1 MPVAKAF
8 AVGLVG
14 LSGTIIEIEA
24 EISSNLPSFVLI
36 GLPDAS
42 LSEAR
47 DRVRAAAFNSG
58 LPLPGRRVTVNLSP
72 ASVPKRGSTFDLA
85 IAIAIMS
92 ADGRIQPSSV
102 CDWIHLGELGLDGSI
117 RAVSGILPSVLAA
130 KRAGWTKVIVPVSN
144 LNEAALVEGVTVL
157 GAQQLAQVASFHGAK
172 IEAPALISPVLG
184 GSLQQSETQ
193 DMSGLDLAD
202 VVGQDQAVDALTI
215 AAVGG
220 HHMLLVGPPGVGKTM
235 LAERLPSILPS
246 MDSEESLETS
256 ALRSIAG
263 MTNFESIAELSTQRP
278 FEAPHHSATL
288 VSLIGGGMTFPKPG
302 MISMAHQGVLFL
314 DEAPEFQRGFLEAL
328 RQPLESGEVLINRSA
343 GMARFP
349 ARFQLVLAANPCPCG
364 NFAGRAR
371 ACVCAPSLRQAYI
384 AKLSGPLLD
393 RIDIRLRL
401 QSANP
406 AQVALARLGA
416 KQVGRSSLEVRNR
429 VTEARA
435 NTKARLT
442 GTPWSTN
449 AQIPGSYLRKQL
461 RVASEITAP
470 LDRAVDSGAL
480 SMRGYDRCLRIAWSC
495 ADLDGRGS
503 VSEQDIAVA
512 VILRG
517 GDGVSSW

>member
-1 MPVAKAF
+1 MPVARAF

-14 LSGTIIEIEA
+14 LAGTIIEVEA

-72 ASVPKRGSTFDLA
+72 ASVPKRGSIFDLA
-85 IAIAIMS
+85 ISIAIMA
-92 ADGRIQPSSV
+92 ADDRIAGERAAGWV
-102 CDWIHLGELGLDGSI
+102 HLGELGLNGSI
-117 RAVSGILPSVLAA
+117 RAVGGILPSVLAA
-130 KRAGWTKVIVPVSN
+130 KRAGWSKVIVPLGN
-144 LNEAALVEGVTVL
+144 LSEAALVEGVTVF
-157 GAQQLAQVASFHGAK
+157 GAQTLAQVAKFHGAK
-172 IEAPALISPVLG
+172 ISADDLVAPISGPVDEDNDE
-184 GSLQQSETQ
+184 SYA
-193 DMSGLDLAD
+193 LDLAD
-202 VVGQDQAVDALTI
+202 VVGQDEAVEALTI

-235 LAERLPSILPS
+235 LAERLPSILPA
-246 MDSEESLETS
+246 MNADESIETS

-263 MTNFESIAELSTQRP
+263 LNNFDSIAALSRQRP

-288 VSLIGGGMTFPKPG
+288 VSLLGGGMTFPKPG
-302 MISMAHQGVLFL
+302 LISLAHHGVLFL
-314 DEAPEFQRGFLEAL
+314 DEAPEFQRGFLESL

-349 ARFQLVLAANPCPCG
+349 ARFQLILAANPCPCG

-371 ACVCAPSLRQAYI
+371 ACTCAPAIRQAYV

-393 RIDIRLRL
+393 RVDIRLRL
-401 QSANP
+401 QSVNP

-416 KQVGRSSLEVRNR
+416 TQTGRSSLEVRSR
-429 VTEARA
+429 VAAAREL
-435 NTKARLT
+435 TKDRLV
-442 GTPWSTN
+442 GTPWVTN
-449 AQIPGSYLRKQL
+449 SQIPGSYLRKQL
-461 RVASEITAP
+461 RLSAAITGP
-470 LDRAVDSGAL
+470 LDRAADKGAL
-480 SMRGYDRCLRIAWSC
+480 SMRGYDRCLRIAWSS
-495 ADLDGRGS
+495 ADLAGRAT
-503 VSEQDIAVA
+503 VSDNDVAVA
-512 VILRG
+512 VMLRG